1 MLELHYSHARGNFA
15 VTRVKKKGQKA
26 NNFTLVVK
34 RGKWRMEGSW
44 GVWKNTDA
52 YKNLFLSYVQL

>member
-15 VTRVKKKGQKA
+15 VTRVKKKSQKA
-26 NNFTLVVK
+26 NNFTLVVH
-34 RGKWRMEGSW
+34 RGNGRIDGSW
-44 GVWKNTDA
+44 GVWKNTGT